1 MGALNC
7 CEKKNSK
14 KNAKGGKKG
23 QEDIH
28 SKKTMFSYGKE
39 GQKKDMEQ
47 VGQDSYDTIGSEFG
61 LPLRYIAVYDGHG
74 VKGKEASNLAK
85 EEIHKALV
93 NDKKNVAALKDRKD
107 AEKYFKKLFKNVQS
121 KFKKRSSEF
130 ESSGT
135 CVIGVLIKESQ
146 CFIINLGDSRAVIGS
161 TQNNQK
167 IAYQMSIDH
176 KANREDEKLRIEAA
190 GGLVSSEKSGAGGP
204 ARVYSRNEEG
214 PGLAVSRSLGD
225 LFGHTVGVSD
235 EPEISYKEIDA
246 DDKFVAIGSDG
257 IWDVMNSAEI
267 IGLIFEKLAD
277 HQTIQIKEKIAETI
291 VTECR
296 NRWEV
301 INMYKQ
307 KLQND
312 KNAKD
317 GGQGKS
323 NSTYQSSYTIDDIT
337 TVNCYFNLSDT

>member
-7 CEKKNSK
+7 CDKNR
-14 KNAKGGKKG
+14 KNKNKQGKKG
-23 QEDIH
+23 MEDIN
-28 SKKTMFSYGKE
+28 SKRTMYASSKD

-47 VGQDSYDTIGSEFG
+47 VGQDSYDMIWSEFG
-61 LPLRYIAVYDGHG
+61 LPIRYLAVYDGHG
-74 VKGKEASNLAK
+74 LKGKEASQLAK
-85 EEIHKALV
+85 EEIRKALL
-93 NDKKNVAALKDRKD
+93 NDKKNVAALKERKD
-107 AEKYFKKLFKNVQS
+107 AEKYFKKLFKAVQG

-135 CVIGVLIKESQ
+135 CVIAVLINENH

-161 TQNNQK
+161 KQTNQK

-176 KANREDEKLRIEAA
+176 KASREDEKNRIESNN
-190 GGLVSSEKSGAGGP
+190 GVVSSEKAGVGGP
-204 ARVYSRNEEG
+204 ARVYSKSEDG

-225 LFGHTVGVSD
+225 LFGHTVGVSE
-235 EPEISYKEIDA
+235 EPEISYKDVDG
-246 DDKFVAIGSDG
+246 DDKFIAIGSDG
-257 IWDVMNSAEI
+257 IWDVMNSAEVV
-267 IGLIFEKLAD
+267 GFVFEKSGESY
-277 HQTIQIKEKIAETI
+277 QKEKIAESL

-312 KNAKD
+312 KNSKE
-317 GGQGKS
+317 GQGKS
-323 NSTYQSSYTIDDIT
+323 NATFQSSYTIDDIT
-337 TVNCYFNLSDT
+337 TVNCYFTHND

>member
-7 CEKKNSK
+7 CEKKK
-14 KNAKGGKKG
+14 TKNKPGKKG

-28 SKKTMFSYGKE
+28 SRKTMFTFSKD

-47 VGQDSYDTIGSEFG
+47 VGQDSYDAIGAEFG
-61 LPLRYIAVYDGHG
+61 LPTRYIAVYDGHG
-74 VKGKEASNLAK
+74 VKGKEASQLAK
-85 EEIHKALV
+85 DEIHKALV
-93 NDKKNVAALKDRKD
+93 NDKKNVNALKERKD
-107 AEKYFKKLFKNVQS
+107 AEKYFKKLFKTVQG

-135 CVIGVLIKESQ
+135 CVIAVLINEGH

-161 TQNNQK
+161 KQNNQK

-176 KANREDEKLRIEAA
+176 KANREDEKNRIEAS
-190 GGLVSSEKSGAGGP
+190 GGLVSSDKAGAGGP
-204 ARVYSRNEEG
+204 ARVNSKSEDG

-235 EPEISYKEIDA
+235 EPEISYKDIDP

-257 IWDVMNSAEI
+257 IWDVMNSAEV
-267 IGLIFEKLAD
+267 IGLIFEKLSENNTL
-277 HQTIQIKEKIAETI
+277 QYKEKIAETI

-317 GGQGKS
+317 GGQGKT

-337 TVNCYFNLSDT
+337 TVNCYFNLNDT